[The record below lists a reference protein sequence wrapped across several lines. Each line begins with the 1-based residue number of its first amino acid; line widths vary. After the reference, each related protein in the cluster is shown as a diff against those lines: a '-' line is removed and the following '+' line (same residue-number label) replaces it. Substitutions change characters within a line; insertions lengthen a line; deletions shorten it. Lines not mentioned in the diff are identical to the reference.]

1 MLFQGERD
9 SKTILYML
17 PHNQPTSNVPHF
29 IGKPTLRRLFTLLNY
44 RVAGWPASSGTLIYR
59 FGLQQALESACGTGT
74 SQQPL
79 LTLTCKFLA
88 NAHTRVP
95 GSCSE
100 DPLAAPSYEELSGK
114 MSMRSSADKGA
125 NCFLGYTQ
133 NSIYQTLRRGV
144 NPTVFIMGCTL
155 LEHCVR
161 FWAPQFKRDVKVLER
176 IQKKVTKGWEE
187 CPTRSS

>member
-1 MLFQGERD
+1 M
-9 SKTILYML
+9 
-17 PHNQPTSNVPHF
+17 TSFFRHF
-29 IGKPTLRRLFTLLNY
+29 DPPLWFTTSSGVSLWNGNKPTTTAHL
-44 RVAGWPASSGTLIYR
+44 P
-59 FGLQQALESACGTGT
+59 
-74 SQQPL
+74 
-79 LTLTCKFLA
+79 CKFLA
-88 NAHTRVP
+88 NAHARIP

-100 DPLAAPSYEELSGK
+100 DPLSAPSYEELSGK

-133 NSIYQTLRRGV
+133 NSIYQTLKRGV

-155 LEHCVR
+155 LEHCVQ